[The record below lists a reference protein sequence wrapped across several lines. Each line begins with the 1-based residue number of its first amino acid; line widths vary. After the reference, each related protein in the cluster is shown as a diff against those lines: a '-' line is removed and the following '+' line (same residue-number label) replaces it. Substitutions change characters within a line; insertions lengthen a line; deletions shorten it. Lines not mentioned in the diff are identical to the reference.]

1 MDAAVQRGKFGLSMI
16 LLSGQSLHIHTDS
29 GKQHDPTLY

>member
-1 MDAAVQRGKFGLSMI
+1 MSMI